1 VIHLLLTGNITYPEQ
16 VTKPSVLITGAA
28 NGIGRATALRF
39 AREGYLV
46 GAYDVD
52 ESGLKTLADEIED
65 GVFGALDV
73 RDPEA
78 WQARLTDF
86 AAVTGGTID
95 VLVNNAGILR
105 SGKFAEIPLEAQSLQ
120 VDVNVKGVMNGC
132 YLAHPYLTKA
142 STVINLASA
151 SAIYGQADIA
161 VYSATKF
168 AVRGLTEAL
177 DLEWRNEGIRVRAI
191 WPLWVQTDLVSGL
204 EAGSSETLG
213 IRLTADDVAEGIY
226 KTATEGRSLTPR
238 GIHRGIGRPARAFL
252 TASQVAPGWALREL
266 NRRINRS

>member
-1 VIHLLLTGNITYPEQ
+1 
-16 VTKPSVLITGAA
+16 VTKPSVVISGAA

-39 AREGYLV
+39 AGEGYLV

-52 ESGLKTLADEIED
+52 EAGLKSLREEIPD
-65 GVFGALDV
+65 AVTGTLDV

-78 WQARLTDF
+78 WRARLAEF
-86 AAVTGGTID
+86 ADASDGTIS

-105 SGKFAEIPLEAQSLQ
+105 SGKFEQIPLEPQLLE
-120 VDVNVKGVMNGC
+120 VDVNVKGVINGC
-132 YLAHPYLTKA
+132 YLAHPYLRKG

-168 AVRGLTEAL
+168 AVRGITEAL
-177 DLEWRNEGIRVRAI
+177 DLEWKGQGIKVRAI
-191 WPLWVQTDLVSGL
+191 WPLWVQTDLVTGL

-213 IRLTADDVAEGIY
+213 IRLTADDVAEGIF

-238 GIHRGIGRPARAFL
+238 GIHRGIGIPARAFL

-266 NRRINRS
+266 NRRINKG

>member
-1 VIHLLLTGNITYPEQ
+1 
-16 VTKPSVLITGAA
+16 VTKPSVVITGAA

-39 AREGYLV
+39 AHEGYLV
-46 GAYDVD
+46 GAFDVD
-52 ESGLKTLADEIED
+52 EAGLKSLAGEID
-65 GVFGALDV
+65 DAVTGPLDV

-78 WQARLTDF
+78 WRTRLAEF
-86 AAVTGGTID
+86 ADVSGGTID

-105 SGKFAEIPLEAQSLQ
+105 SGKFEQIPLEPQLME
-120 VDVNVKGVMNGC
+120 VDVNVKGVINGC
-132 YLAHPYLTKA
+132 YLAHPYLRKG

-168 AVRGLTEAL
+168 AVRGMTEAL
-177 DLEWRNEGIRVRAI
+177 DLEWKNQGIKVRAI
-191 WPLWVQTDLVSGL
+191 WPLWVQTDLVTGL

-213 IRLTADDVAEGIY
+213 IKLTADDVAEGIF
-226 KTATEGRSLTPR
+226 KAVKEGRSLTPR
-238 GIHRGIGRPARAFL
+238 GIHRGIGVPARAFL

-266 NRRINRS
+266 NRRINKS

>member
-1 VIHLLLTGNITYPEQ
+1 
-16 VTKPSVLITGAA
+16 VTKPSVVITGAA

-52 ESGLKTLADEIED
+52 EAGLKSLHEEIPD
-65 GVFGALDV
+65 AVTGPLDV
-73 RDPEA
+73 RDPDA
-78 WQARLTDF
+78 WKARLAEF
-86 AAVTGGTID
+86 ADVSGGTID

-105 SGKFAEIPLEAQSLQ
+105 SGKFAGIPLEPQLMQ
-120 VDVNVKGVMNGC
+120 VDVNVKGVINGC
-132 YLAHPYLTKA
+132 YLAHPYLRKG
-142 STVINLASA
+142 SSVINLASA

-177 DLEWRNEGIRVRAI
+177 DLEWKNEGIKVRAI

-213 IRLTADDVAEGIY
+213 IRLTADDVADGIF
-226 KTATEGRSLTPR
+226 KTAKEGRGLTPR
-238 GIHRGIGRPARAFL
+238 GIHRGIGMPARAFL

-266 NRRINRS
+266 NRRINKS

>member
-1 VIHLLLTGNITYPEQ
+1 M
-16 VTKPSVLITGAA
+16 TKPSVVITGAA

-46 GAYDVD
+46 GAFDVD
-52 ESGLKTLADEIED
+52 EAGLKSLSGEID
-65 GVFGALDV
+65 DAFTGPLDV

-78 WQARLTDF
+78 WKARLAEF
-86 AAVTGGTID
+86 ADATGGTID
-95 VLVNNAGILR
+95 VLVNNAGVLR
-105 SGKFAEIPLEAQSLQ
+105 SGKFEQIPLEPQLLE
-120 VDVNVKGVMNGC
+120 VDVNVKGVINGC
-132 YLAHPYLTKA
+132 YLAHPYLRKG

-168 AVRGLTEAL
+168 AVRGITEAL
-177 DLEWRNEGIRVRAI
+177 DLEWKDQGIKVRAI
-191 WPLWVQTDLVSGL
+191 WPLWVQTDLVTGL

-213 IRLTADDVAEGIY
+213 IRLTADDVAEGIF
-226 KTATEGRSLTPR
+226 KAAKEGRSLTPR
-238 GIHRGIGRPARAFL
+238 GIHRGIGMPARAFL

-266 NRRINRS
+266 NRRINKG